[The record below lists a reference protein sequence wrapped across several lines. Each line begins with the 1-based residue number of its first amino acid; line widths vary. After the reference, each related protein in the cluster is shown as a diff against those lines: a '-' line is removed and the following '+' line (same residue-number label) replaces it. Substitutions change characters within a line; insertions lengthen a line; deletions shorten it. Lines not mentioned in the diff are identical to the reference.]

1 MIWRRNFFVHLL
13 AAVLLLLAGA
23 GVVWAQTQTSGLVPC
38 EGLEDCNWSNFL
50 KLLGNIYAW
59 LVRLAL
65 PLATLMIMVSG
76 GMYMVYSTNPGK
88 RESAKKY
95 LLASVI
101 GLVVV
106 LGSYIIVA
114 TIIRFIADPS
124 TVRKLL

>member
-1 MIWRRNFFVHLL
+1 MIWRRKFFVHLS

-38 EGLEDCNWSNFL
+38 EGLEDCNWDKFL

-76 GMYMVYSTNPGK
+76 GMYLVYSTNPGK